1 MSEAA
6 QPGTRERAFAVAAVR
21 ALGARAAALCG
32 RRSPPLRRYA
42 ALLVREPAL
51 LESEAAA
58 LDGAVPAGLREVHP
72 SWYAEPPASSRPE
85 AQAWLER
92 RAYGHLVEMSVGGS
106 SGLGTL
112 VDRLEQGDPNTL
124 TELLYALGR
133 RRVATAFSGAP
144 RAALAQL
151 CARLG
156 EPAASEL
163 LSQVRQVASQV
174 SSDEVKAAQRRCSRS
189 GSRHETA
196 VGSDAAR
203 LLFLSAGA
211 SFIGPA
217 LLARGGDWL
226 RRVAQRLPRELGEAL
241 LAGAASPATEAESA
255 AAVSV
260 AAVMLA
266 SARPRSI

>member
-1 MSEAA
+1 VSESA
-6 QPGTRERAFAVAAVR
+6 QPGTRDRAFAVAAVR
-21 ALGARAAALCG
+21 ALGARAELLCG
-32 RRSPPLRRYA
+32 RRSAALRRYA

-51 LESEAAA
+51 LDSEAAR

-174 SSDEVKAAQRRCSRS
+174 SSDEVKAAQRALFHV
-189 GSRHETA
+189 GQPHETA
-196 VGSDAAR
+196 AGTDAAR
-203 LLFLSAGA
+203 LLFLRAGA
-211 SFIGPA
+211 SWIGPA
-217 LLARGGDWL
+217 LLARGGDRL